1 MPKLAKIPGDP
12 AEQLSEGPNAE
23 IEAKQVALKNLLD
36 THGSFLSSAWERS
49 PCRWL

>member
-1 MPKLAKIPGDP
+1 MPKVGKIPGEP

-36 THGSFLSSAWERS
+36 TPRSFLSSAWERS
-49 PCRWL
+49 ACRWL